1 MRAGV
6 AAGATGG
13 LEQWG
18 VPRSP
23 SNLVALAVAVLD
35 LEGTG
40 KRVPVVPVVT
50 PLGAETAGTVQ
61 IRRLMAD
68 AIGPWFREGATGT
81 TRMWG
86 PQR

>member
-1 MRAGV
+1 MCAPGWLPEPLVVWSNGAFLAGRAMG
-6 AAGATGG
+6 
-13 LEQWG
+13 
-18 VPRSP
+18 
-23 SNLVALAVAVLD
+23 ALAVAVLD

-50 PLGAETAGTVQ
+50 LLGAETAGTVQ

-68 AIGPWFREGATGT
+68 AIGAWFREGATGT